1 MRSKPKR
8 IMNWVL
14 GILGFV
20 IVLAVCLI
28 LHKVDSQK
36 YDAIVS
42 IVGSVASLAGILV
55 AVGQIHSVKSRT
67 EEINDTLDKTMT
79 RIEDL
84 NIFADINKHSQFVN
98 EVEEYIRSGKY
109 EQALITYK
117 DLKDRL
123 NQLYGYVGNRD
134 DLKSIHDKLQK
145 LIDTAGNDVKN
156 LNEIV
161 LRNRSFIIDNVQ
173 MTSNLEDVKTFME
186 QTSGTIKSRRDDKRL
201 D

>member
-1 MRSKPKR
+1 MRSKAKR
-8 IMNWVL
+8 IVSWFL
-14 GILGFV
+14 GILGFI

-28 LHKVDSQK
+28 LHNVDSCK
-36 YDAIVS
+36 YDGIVS
-42 IVGSVASLAGILV
+42 IVGSVASFAGILV
-55 AVGQIHSVKSRT
+55 AVGQIHSVKSRA
-67 EEINDTLDKTMT
+67 EEINNNLDKTMT
-79 RIEDL
+79 QIEDL

-117 DLKDRL
+117 ELKDRL

-134 DLKSIHDKLQK
+134 DLKSIHEKLQK

-161 LRNRSFIIDNVQ
+161 LRNRSFMIDNVQ
-173 MTSNLEDVKTFME
+173 MTSNLEDLKTFME

>member
-1 MRSKPKR
+1 MKTNTKR
-8 IMNWVL
+8 NVSWAF

-20 IVLAVCLI
+20 IVLGGCLY
-28 LHKVDSQK
+28 LHKIDSGK

-42 IVGSVASLAGILV
+42 IVGSVASFAGILV
-55 AVGQIHSVKSRT
+55 AVGQLHSVKSRT
-67 EEINDTLDKTMT
+67 KEINDTLGKTMT
-79 RIEDL
+79 RVEDL

-98 EVEEYIRSGKY
+98 EIEEYIRSGKY

-134 DLKSIHDKLQK
+134 DLKSIHEKLQK
-145 LIDTAGNDVKN
+145 IIDTAGNDVKN

-161 LRNRSFIIDNVQ
+161 LRNRSFMIDNVQ

-186 QTSGTIKSRRDDKRL
+186 QASGTIKSRRDDKRL